1 MNDALY
7 TTSSLVAEL
16 RFAEMLMIMASGD
29 KHTIQTNL
37 EERIAVV
44 SRLLV
49 ISSLLDS
56 ITKGDVGDS
65 LLRTG

>member
-16 RFAEMLMIMASGD
+16 LFAEMLMIMASGD

-56 ITKGDVGDS
+56 VTKGDVGDS

>member
-16 RFAEMLMIMASGD
+16 LFAEMLMIMASGN

-44 SRLLV
+44 SRQLV

-56 ITKGDVGDS
+56 VTKGDVGDS